1 MGKSISFFNPYSQ
14 GENQV
19 TNYCG
24 LMLKMLYKESPEA
37 FEKTINDLISD
48 SRESFSCLPDFSQQ
62 VKKQNSIPDLCFS
75 QQAFEIYFE
84 TKKTDWFY
92 NNQIERHIDG
102 FENNNKTIKR
112 ILFLLTNEFNPD
124 EERIKD
130 GVDYALEKG
139 VILQKLSF
147 KDFLDTLKRLFAENE
162 FELSKYFRE
171 YLKDFEDYLLSNGF
185 LNDWQ
190 NILDVINCRGTK
202 EEIDKGFYLC
212 PNIKTYSHRRAK
224 YFGAYWDKNVNYIA
238 EIKAKIILNCNQL
251 KIAWN
256 NTQQS
261 EEEIILIAKEK
272 LEFCADW
279 RKEELANR
287 EMQMFLFGNLKQLD
301 YRKKTRGGMFSSKR
315 YFTVKAKNIN
325 ELFNELNNKTW
336 E

>member
-48 SRESFSCLPDFSQQ
+48 SRETFSCLPDFKQQ
-62 VKKQNSIPDLCFS
+62 VKKTNSIPDLCFS

-102 FENNNKTIKR
+102 FENNNKATKR

-139 VILQKLSF
+139 VILQKLTF
-147 KDFLDTLKRLFAENE
+147 KDFLDTLKLLIKENE

-171 YLKDFEDYLLSNGF
+171 YLNNLKKVKPVVVCGD
-185 LNDWQ
+185 LNVAH
-190 NILDVINCRGTK
+190 N
-202 EEIDKGFYLC
+202 EIDLKNDKTNHHNAGFTDEEREKMTLLLNSGFIDTFRYKYPL
-212 PNIKTYSHRRAK
+212 KETYSWWSYMFKAREKNAGWRID
-224 YFGAYWDKNVNYIA
+224 YFLTSSDLKDYIKDAYIYT
-238 EIKAKIILNCNQL
+238 EIMGSDHCPVG
-251 KIAWN
+251 
-256 NTQQS
+256 
-261 EEEIILIAKEK
+261 
-272 LEFCADW
+272 LEL
-279 RKEELANR
+279 EEL
-287 EMQMFLFGNLKQLD
+287 
-301 YRKKTRGGMFSSKR
+301 
-315 YFTVKAKNIN
+315 
-325 ELFNELNNKTW
+325 
-336 E
+336 